1 MKKKLTEEMSE
12 NELLF
17 MLLAKKTGAID
28 PYTVIS
34 IRRGAGNEPY
44 QYYIGGKKAQP
55 NQAMILRSE
64 SQMIKQTTL
73 YKFLTETLRQLAHLA
88 MFENMKTL
96 EDQHY
101 GKAMLH
107 CITSIE
113 QIIGLLAEI
122 PEDKNVDK
130 KS

>member
-1 MKKKLTEEMSE
+1 MKKKITEEMSE

-17 MLLAKKTGAID
+17 ALLSKKTGAID
-28 PYTVIS
+28 PYKVIS
-34 IRRGAGNEPY
+34 IRKGAGNEPY
-44 QYYIGGKKAQP
+44 QYFVGGKKVSSLQGQNLRTEAQV
-55 NQAMILRSE
+55 
-64 SQMIKQTTL
+64 IKQMGL
-73 YKFLTETLRQLAHLA
+73 YKLLTDTLRQLAHLS

-107 CITSIE
+107 CSTSIE
-113 QIIGLLAEI
+113 QIINLLADI
-122 PEDKNVDK
+122 PQQGVDK